1 MIFRYNL
8 FIRKMRLFAKF
19 YTHKNINQVTPRGA
33 ERMKEIIFKD
43 SLQKYL
49 AEKMKK
55 QMICFAVKNTER
67 DILRLAER
75 FFFMLIFCQ
84 STSRKNFKS
93 AIIML
98 FVELIRK
105 QRGSRPC
112 GKSSEMR
119 ARALIAVLF
128 L

>member
-1 MIFRYNL
+1 
-8 FIRKMRLFAKF
+8 
-19 YTHKNINQVTPRGA
+19 
-33 ERMKEIIFKD
+33 MKEIIFKD

-55 QMICFAVKNTER
+55 ANDLFCCEEYRAGYIEACREIFLYA
-67 DILRLAER
+67 D
-75 FFFMLIFCQ
+75 FCQ

>member
-1 MIFRYNL
+1 
-8 FIRKMRLFAKF
+8 
-19 YTHKNINQVTPRGA
+19 
-33 ERMKEIIFKD
+33 
-43 SLQKYL
+43 
-49 AEKMKK
+49 
-55 QMICFAVKNTER
+55 MICFAVKNTER

-128 L
+128 LEGKAWICSFMVYAKLAHSGGGSAAGRMLPRSEHRPTGPLPLGYLCFKFYLCFPRT